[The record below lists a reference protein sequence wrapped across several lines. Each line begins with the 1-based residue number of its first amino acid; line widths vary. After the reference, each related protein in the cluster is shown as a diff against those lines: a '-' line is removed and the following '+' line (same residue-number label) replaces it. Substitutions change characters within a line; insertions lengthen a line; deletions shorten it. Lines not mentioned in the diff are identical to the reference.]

1 MRHGTKTAPTGY
13 LSGRILR
20 SQFYDRALDPSE
32 VAASA
37 GTESN
42 FISNQDI
49 LAVMTEDEKN
59 KKNKLSSK
67 IISLNE
73 NLNNLKSQ
81 KKSKVYSVRANS
93 NPGVT
98 YVLNRGHALQPTEKV
113 SPGSVKA
120 VIGPNAEFGIA
131 PDAPDADRRK
141 KLADWITHPKNPLF
155 KRVIANRLW
164 HYHFGAG
171 LIKTPNDLGFSGGHP
186 SHPEL
191 LDWLALELEKNQY
204 SLKHLHKLMVN
215 SRTYRQ
221 SSAPNS
227 KNLISDSDNKY
238 LWRKS
243 PSRLEAESLR
253 DAMLKVSGKLNLK
266 MGGPGFRD
274 VTFRSLNGTTYYTPF
289 DKEDAE
295 LNRRTVYRFSP
306 RGQRSAILDAFD
318 CPDPSTTAPK
328 RSVTTTPIQALALLN
343 NAFVLRMADG
353 FSERLKKESD
363 SLNEQVKRAYE
374 LAYSRNPDDEELKL
388 GVELSKKHG
397 LSALG
402 RVLFNSNEF
411 VVIE

>member
-1 MRHGTKTAPTGY
+1 M
-13 LSGRILR
+13 
-20 SQFYDRALDPSE
+20 
-32 VAASA
+32 
-37 GTESN
+37 
-42 FISNQDI
+42 
-49 LAVMTEDEKN
+49 
-59 KKNKLSSK
+59 
-67 IISLNE
+67 
-73 NLNNLKSQ
+73 
-81 KKSKVYSVRANS
+81 
-93 NPGVT
+93 
-98 YVLNRGHALQPTEKV
+98 
-113 SPGSVKA
+113 
-120 VIGPNAEFGIA
+120 
-131 PDAPDADRRK
+131 
-141 KLADWITHPKNPLF
+141 
-155 KRVIANRLW
+155 IANRLW

>member
-1 MRHGTKTAPTGY
+1 
-13 LSGRILR
+13 
-20 SQFYDRALDPSE
+20 
-32 VAASA
+32 
-37 GTESN
+37 
-42 FISNQDI
+42 
-49 LAVMTEDEKN
+49 
-59 KKNKLSSK
+59 
-67 IISLNE
+67 
-73 NLNNLKSQ
+73 
-81 KKSKVYSVRANS
+81 
-93 NPGVT
+93 
-98 YVLNRGHALQPTEKV
+98 
-113 SPGSVKA
+113 
-120 VIGPNAEFGIA
+120 
-131 PDAPDADRRK
+131 
-141 KLADWITHPKNPLF
+141 
-155 KRVIANRLW
+155 
-164 HYHFGAG
+164 
-171 LIKTPNDLGFSGGHP
+171 
-186 SHPEL
+186 
-191 LDWLALELEKNQY
+191 
-204 SLKHLHKLMVN
+204 
-215 SRTYRQ
+215 
-221 SSAPNS
+221 
-227 KNLISDSDNKY
+227 
-238 LWRKS
+238 
-243 PSRLEAESLR
+243 
-253 DAMLKVSGKLNLK
+253 MLKVSGKLNLK